1 MLVLTSNTT
10 FVITRL
16 DDKLDHKT
24 SYKYKKKRKEKKKS
38 NSLLTSNEQ
47 VATKVSVICCIP
59 IIFRCL
65 MYQN

>member
-1 MLVLTSNTT
+1 MINWTTRQATS
-10 FVITRL
+10 I
-16 DDKLDHKT
+16 
-24 SYKYKKKRKEKKKS
+24 KKKEKKKKS

-59 IIFRCL
+59 IIFRCY

>member
-24 SYKYKKKRKEKKKS
+24 SYKYKKKRKEKKKVIHYS
-38 NSLLTSNEQ
+38 HLMNKLRQKL
-47 VATKVSVICCIP
+47 VSFVV
-59 IIFRCL
+59 F
-65 MYQN
+65 Q